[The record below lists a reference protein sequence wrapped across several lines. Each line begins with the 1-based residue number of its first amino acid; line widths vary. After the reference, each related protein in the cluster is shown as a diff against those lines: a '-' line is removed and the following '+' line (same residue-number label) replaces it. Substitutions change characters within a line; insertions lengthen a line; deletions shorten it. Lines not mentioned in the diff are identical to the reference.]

1 MKINIVDFVPVYIVG
16 IGEREKTRNKNFVP
30 FRVLLILPFFC
41 VFGLRYTSYLKFRF
55 YGLKLTLVLVHYSS
69 NYTVTGK
76 SIDFTLEQPLQV
88 VVLACPASRIL
99 KRLKHKT

>member
-1 MKINIVDFVPVYIVG
+1 M
-16 IGEREKTRNKNFVP
+16 
-30 FRVLLILPFFC
+30 
-41 VFGLRYTSYLKFRF
+41 KFRF